1 MLAPSGWSQPMQIWK
16 KDKMHTLQ
24 FNANQVRAV
33 GLNEAIDLALVEQ
46 DVCMLSGPSGSGK
59 SQFLKALADLIE
71 HEGEVFL
78 NGKEANQCMPH
89 EWRAQVMYFAA
100 ETAWWGDSVKEHFTE
115 IPDADALKSIGL
127 KEQMLNENPDTL
139 SSGEKQRLALLRG
152 LQYKPKV
159 LLLDEVTANLDP
171 ASEALVE
178 QLIKAYLTEQS
189 AAAIW
194 ISHAPAQIER
204 MATQQ
209 RVFNLQNVAQ
219 DQTQTEALA

>member
-1 MLAPSGWSQPMQIWK
+1 
-16 KDKMHTLQ
+16 MHTLQ
-24 FNANQVRAV
+24 FNVKQVQVTGLSEAV
-33 GLNEAIDLALVEQ
+33 DLTLGER
-46 DVCMLSGPSGSGK
+46 DICMLSGPSGSGK

-78 NGKEANQCMPH
+78 NGKEANQFMPH

-100 ETAWWGDSVKEHFTE
+100 ETTWWADSVKEHFTQL
-115 IPDADALKSIGL
+115 PDLNALKSIGL

-178 QLIKAYLTEQS
+178 QLIKAYLNEHS

-209 RVFNLQNVAQ
+209 RVFNLQNLE
-219 DQTQTEALA
+219 QTQSQTEALA

>member
-1 MLAPSGWSQPMQIWK
+1 MSA
-16 KDKMHTLQ
+16 LQ
-24 FNANQVRAV
+24 FSVKKVQAIGLPEAV
-33 GLNEAIDLALVEQ
+33 DLELAAQ
-46 DVCMLSGPSGSGK
+46 DICMLSGPSGSGK

-71 HEGEVFL
+71 HRGEVFL
-78 NGKEANQCMPH
+78 NGKEVNQLMPH

-100 ETAWWGDSVKEHFTE
+100 ETAWWADSVKEHFTQL
-115 IPDADALKSIGL
+115 PDSDALKSIGL

-178 QLIKAYLTEQS
+178 QLIKAYLNEHS

-204 MATQQ
+204 MATQE
-209 RVFNLQNVAQ
+209 RVFSPQNLAPTQN
-219 DQTQTEALA
+219 EAIA